1 MIKHFKVDLNI
12 INSLYEKEL
21 TLWDRTDILEEFGED
36 FFDKV
41 SQIKQ
46 EEYDEQ
52 LIFLSYFTAHL
63 VLVRLLPL
71 KLEDELT
78 NEYDK
83 ELLQE
88 AKEVIYEV
96 EPLFEKNKDIG
107 V

>member
-1 MIKHFKVDLNI
+1 MIKHFKVDLKI

-21 TLWDRTDILEEFGED
+21 TLWDRADILEEFGED

-41 SQIKQ
+41 EQIKQ

-52 LIFLSYFTAHL
+52 LIFISYFTAHL
-63 VLVRLLPL
+63 VMARLLPL
-71 KLEDELT
+71 ELENNLID
-78 NEYDK
+78 EYDK

-96 EPLFEKNKDIG
+96 EQLFDNDQDNKL
-107 V
+107 